1 MSDRVRNNLIGDNM
15 TGKMKGLMIGVL
27 LVLAFFIIPINVNA
41 ASDPIVTDNTNVVTT
56 TGTQTTTVNSPP
68 PSAIAPNFGGSNSD
82 LCTISSSG
90 SVQTQ
95 ILGISMGATYTEKN
109 CLRLKKAQKL
119 YVFGMKVAAVSV
131 MCQDPDVWQ
140 AMMDAGTPCPIDGM
154 IGNEA
159 KAAWEVR
166 RDLIPMPE
174 GENETTVK
182 EKRDKVLSIMAG
194 IAGAFLV
201 F

>member
-1 MSDRVRNNLIGDNM
+1 MTDRIRNNLIA
-15 TGKMKGLMIGVL
+15 GVI
-27 LVLAFFIIPINVNA
+27 VFAFWCIFVIPVMA
-41 ASDPIVTDNTNVVTT
+41 ATDPIVTDNTNKVTT
-56 TGTQTTTVNSPP
+56 TGTQTTTVKSPP
-68 PSAIAPNFGGSNSD
+68 PSAIAPAFGGSNSD

-119 YVFGMKVAAVSV
+119 YMFGMKVAAVSV
-131 MCQDPDVWQ
+131 MCQDPDVWS
-140 AMMDAGTPCPIDGM
+140 AMMNAGTPCPIDGL
-154 IGNEA
+154 IGNQA
-159 KAAWEVR
+159 KAAWAVR
-166 RDLIPMPE
+166 TEEIPMPE
-174 GENETTVK
+174 AKDEATVK

>member
-1 MSDRVRNNLIGDNM
+1 MSTRFRNNLF
-15 TGKMKGLMIGVL
+15 
-27 LVLAFFIIPINVNA
+27 AFVIVFAFWCVSFSAIA
-41 ASDPIVTDNTNVVTT
+41 ADPIVTDSTSVVTS
-56 TGTQTTTVNSPP
+56 TGTQTTTVKSPP
-68 PSAIAPNFGGSNSD
+68 PSAIAPQFGSGNNSD

-119 YVFGMKVAAVSV
+119 YMFGMKVAAVSV
-131 MCQDPDVWQ
+131 MCQDPDVWS
-140 AMMDAGTPCPIDGM
+140 AMMNAGTPCPIDGL
-154 IGNEA
+154 IGNQA
-159 KAAWEVR
+159 KAAWAVR
-166 RDLIPMPE
+166 TEEIPMPE
-174 GENETTVK
+174 AKDEATVK

>member
-1 MSDRVRNNLIGDNM
+1 MQGYNM
-15 TGKMKGLMIGVL
+15 TRGLKILMFGIL
-27 LVLAFFIIPINVNA
+27 FVLAFLIMPNANA
-41 ASDPIVTDNTNVVTT
+41 ASDPIVTDNTNKVIT
-56 TGTQTTTVNSPP
+56 TGTQTTTVKSPP
-68 PSAIAPNFGGSNSD
+68 PSAIAPAFGGSNSD

-119 YVFGMKVAAVSV
+119 YMFGMKVAAVSV
-131 MCQDPDVWQ
+131 MCQDPDVWS
-140 AMMDAGTPCPIDGM
+140 AMMNAGTPCPIDGL
-154 IGNEA
+154 IGNQA
-159 KAAWEVR
+159 KAAWAVR
-166 RDLIPMPE
+166 TEEIPMPE
-174 GENETTVK
+174 AKDEATVK

>member
-1 MSDRVRNNLIGDNM
+1 MTNRLRNNLIA
-15 TGKMKGLMIGVL
+15 GLIVF
-27 LVLAFFIIPINVNA
+27 AFWCVFVIPVMA
-41 ASDPIVTDNTNVVTT
+41 DDPIVTDNTNVVTT
-56 TGTQTTTVNSPP
+56 TGTQKTTVYSPP
-68 PSAIAPNFGGSNSD
+68 PSAIAPAFGGSNSD

-90 SVQTQ
+90 SIQTQ
-95 ILGISMGATYTEKN
+95 ILGFSMGATYTEDN

-140 AMMDAGTPCPIDGM
+140 AMMDAGTPCPIDGL

-166 RDLIPMPE
+166 QDLIPMPE

-182 EKRDKVLSIMAG
+182 EKRDKVFSIMAG